1 MVCPQSIGCW
11 VYQLPSSSRRLS
23 DCLWHPSVVAAVDF
37 LTQFRFRAT
46 ASIWL
51 ARWLVL
57 CRLRNRGHLPS
68 SNGWMDRWMVL
79 SAAVLGLGI
88 CCRNHVVFESQVK
101 YHKHSLLRVSRA
113 TASVANQFPATW
125 YSFLFS
131 VPARKVVLELLS
143 AWIVVA
149 VVVVVDS
156 LSIYAINKQ
165 LKSLY
170 NYAASIIEVVCVCP
184 LKTQLPLLPLDFWPG
199 AGRQAGRHSVMQFP
213 LLGTLGS
220 CQLKLKLVITLHSHL
235 SPSPRHFYFRRHF
248 SYNSMKLDVCVS
260 LCGCVCVC
268 A

>member
-1 MVCPQSIGCW
+1 
-11 VYQLPSSSRRLS
+11 
-23 DCLWHPSVVAAVDF
+23 
-37 LTQFRFRAT
+37 
-46 ASIWL
+46 
-51 ARWLVL
+51 
-57 CRLRNRGHLPS
+57 
-68 SNGWMDRWMVL
+68 MVL

-149 VVVVVDS
+149 VVFVVDS

-165 LKSLY
+165 LKPIY
-170 NYAASIIEVVCVCP
+170 NYAASIIEVVCVSVCAPWRHSCHCCP
-184 LKTQLPLLPLDFWPG
+184 LTSDQG
-199 AGRQAGRHSVMQFP
+199 QAGRQAFSDAVPSAWDPWQLSTEAEAGQHLRRVTFTFA
-213 LLGTLGS
+213 GTS
-220 CQLKLKLVITLHSHL
+220 ATTRWNPC
-235 SPSPRHFYFRRHF
+235 
-248 SYNSMKLDVCVS
+248 VCEYVCTYVC
-260 LCGCVCVC
+260 LCVC

>member
-1 MVCPQSIGCW
+1 
-11 VYQLPSSSRRLS
+11 
-23 DCLWHPSVVAAVDF
+23 
-37 LTQFRFRAT
+37 
-46 ASIWL
+46 
-51 ARWLVL
+51 
-57 CRLRNRGHLPS
+57 
-68 SNGWMDRWMVL
+68 MVL

-149 VVVVVDS
+149 VVFVVDS

-165 LKSLY
+165 LKPIY
-170 NYAASIIEVVCVCP
+170 NYAASIIEVVCVSVCAPWRHSCHCCP
-184 LKTQLPLLPLDFWPG
+184 LTSDQG
-199 AGRQAGRHSVMQFP
+199 QAGRHSVMQFP

-220 CQLKLKLVITLHSHL
+220 CQLRLKLVSTLHSHL

-248 SYNSMKLDVCVS
+248 SYNSMIPMCVWVCVHVC
-260 LCGCVCVC
+260 LCVC